1 MARLKVLFFASCRE
15 AAGRREVDL
24 ELDDPLT
31 VAGLLDALCRDHPSL
46 APLSGSL
53 QVAVNAEYAPRDA
66 RLRDG
71 DEIAPD
77 SPGQRR
83 GRRHLPHR
91 HRGDRP
97 RRPSGL
103 REDPGRRR
111 GRHLFGHGPGPH
123 RRQGDLLPGVRSL
136 PGDGRAGH
144 GPPGR
149 GGEGALARGRIGIL
163 HRVGRLE
170 IGEISILVSVAA
182 GHRREAFEACHHLVD
197 RLKEVVPIWK
207 KEVGPGGEYW
217 VEGPA
222 AGADDPQLRMDPSRP
237 DGRLRTLGR
246 ADRG

>member
-15 AAGRREVDL
+15 AAGCREADL
-24 ELDDPLT
+24 ELDGPLT
-31 VAGLLDALCRDHPSL
+31 VADLLDALCRDHPSL

-71 DEIAPD
+71 DEIALIPPV
-77 SPGQRR
+77 SG
-83 GRRHLPHR
+83 GS
-91 HRGDRP
+91 GDIFRIVTEEIA
-97 RRPSGL
+97 L
-103 REDPGRRR
+103 DA
-111 GRHLFGHGPGPH
+111 L
-123 RRQGDLLPGVRSL
+123 QDCVRT
-136 PGDGRAGH
+136 PGDGAVVTFSGTVRNRTGDRETSYLEYEAY
-144 GPPGR
+144 PEMAER
-149 GGEGALARGRIGIL
+149 VMARLAAEARERWPVGRIGIL

-207 KEVGPGGEYW
+207 KEVGPGGDYW

-222 AGADDPQLRMDPSRP
+222 AEGAG
-237 DGRLRTLGR
+237 DG
-246 ADRG
+246 